1 MTRDWDAEQREAETE
16 RAESFAD
23 MRRSTKVRVA
33 PSEGEP
39 ALPPE
44 VQRHENAKEAVR
56 RLRQD
61 RDNATTDGGTEC

>member
-1 MTRDWDAEQREAETE
+1 MTRDWDAEQRDAETE

-23 MRRSTKVRVA
+23 MRRSTRVRAV

-44 VQRHENAKEAVR
+44 VQRHENAKEVVR

-61 RDNATTDGGTEC
+61 RDNEAPDGGTEC